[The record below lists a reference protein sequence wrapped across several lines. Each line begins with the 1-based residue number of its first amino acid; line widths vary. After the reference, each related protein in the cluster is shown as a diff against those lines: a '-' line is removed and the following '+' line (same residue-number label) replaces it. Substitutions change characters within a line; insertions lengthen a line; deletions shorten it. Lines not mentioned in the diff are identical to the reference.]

1 MSPRA
6 SNTLVAAVIRIG
18 LLLALAIMLM
28 AENAQAQRVNTQ
40 RVNVAST
47 RSIRPPGRNALAQ
60 SGHAQGMNPVPFG

>member
-40 RVNVAST
+40 RVNVASKCSV
-47 RSIRPPGRNALAQ
+47 RRPGRNPRAQ
-60 SGHAQGMNPVPFG
+60 SGHAQRMNPVPFG